1 MLRYEIL
8 IEVLRT
14 KLPFSFL
21 QNLKRFLFI
30 LLLLQMSIIV
40 HAQGNISGTILDAK
54 SKKPIA
60 FASVIEKGTSNGTLA
75 DIDGKFQLKPSQ
87 LPTVL
92 VFNYLG
98 FTKTEIIID
107 ANNFQR
113 ISIYMEPSEY
123 SLAEFEVKPTENP
136 ADVIM
141 RKVIA
146 NRDKVRPEDLESY
159 SYNTYS
165 KIIFTSADS
174 DTIQGTVKVD
184 LFGKVDSSEI
194 EARQLLREQ
203 HLFLNESVTE
213 RKFRKPASQSEV
225 IIASRTSGMKN
236 PLISSMVT
244 QLQSLSFYSDFFEI
258 LGISYIN
265 PVSKGSFKHYYFDII
280 DTTFSGLDTVI
291 SISYT
296 PKKPNEDNM
305 LKGVLN
311 INMTHFAME
320 SASANPSSG
329 RQSSMHIRHK
339 FELVDSIHW
348 FPMQQNTDVKFR
360 GLNFNGVKL
369 IAEARTYISNIEIN
383 PHIRRRE
390 FNAMAIDIDPNAV
403 DKANKLLPEFRV
415 NELSKKDS
423 TTYEVIDSLGK
434 VYKVDRRL
442 NSLQALLSG
451 KLRIKVIDIDLLRLF
466 NYNNYEGFRFGLNL
480 QTNEKLLRW
489 MNFGGYIA
497 YGTRDQ
503 ALKYGGNIEFIA
515 HRRLDV
521 RFKLDYKRD
530 IREAGFTEYHID
542 SPFSL
547 GNIYRGFSLNVFD
560 SIQQF
565 EASFSMKPAANLQ
578 IRLGA
583 NYQIVNPVINAK
595 QPEKHLYQFLPYHLY
610 TQFRFT
616 EFQASL
622 RWGIKEKYISLGD
635 INIAQRGN
643 YPVLWLS
650 VTQGVAAM
658 NSDFTYTKIM
668 AQIEE
673 TFSIRKVGKTRLLL
687 TGGYIFGDVP
697 YSKLFSQRGSFAP
710 FSIVSRTAFETMSP
724 NEFVADAFVAFFFSH
739 NFGRLFKVKRIMQ
752 PELSVV
758 HNLGF
763 GWLRDINRHVIT
775 YPDIANYSANSFHIR
790 SMEKGFFEVGLVL
803 DKIITIQNIGLGIG
817 AFYRYGEYRKS
828 IDVLGDFRLKLALT
842 LGL

>member
-1 MLRYEIL
+1 MKIL
-8 IEVLRT
+8 
-14 KLPFSFL
+14 K
-21 QNLKRFLFI
+21 NLFVFFI
-30 LLLLQMSIIV
+30 LLSISLATR
-40 HAQGNISGTILDAK
+40 AQGNVSGTIIDNNL
-54 SKKPIA
+54 KKPIA

-75 DIDGKFQLKPSQ
+75 DIDGKFQLQVQKF
-87 LPTVL
+87 PTVL

-98 FTKTEIIID
+98 FKKQEVQITRENSI
-107 ANNFQR
+107 R
-113 ISIYMEPSEY
+113 ISILMEASEY
-123 SLAEFEVKPTENP
+123 SLDEFVVKPTENP
-136 ADVIM
+136 ADIIM

-159 SYNTYS
+159 TYNTYS
-165 KIIFTSADS
+165 KIVFTSAES
-174 DTIQGTVKVD
+174 DTIQGTVKTD

-194 EARQLLREQ
+194 EARQILRDQ

-213 RKFRKPASQSEV
+213 RKFRKPNSQSEV

-236 PLISSMVT
+236 PLISSVVT

-258 LGISYIN
+258 LGSSYIN
-265 PVSKGSFKHYYFDII
+265 PVSKSAFKHYYFDII
-280 DTTFSGLDTVI
+280 DTTFSGSDTVI
-291 SISYT
+291 SISYS
-296 PKKPNEDNM
+296 PKKPSEDNV

-311 INMTHFAME
+311 VNMKHFALE

-329 RQSSMHIRHK
+329 RQSSMYIRHK
-339 FELVDSIHW
+339 FEVIDSVHW

-360 GLNFNGVKL
+360 ALNFNGVRL

-383 PHIRRRE
+383 PHIKRRE

-403 DKANKLLPEFRV
+403 DKAEKLLPEFRV
-415 NELSKKDS
+415 NELSRKDS

-434 VYKVDRRL
+434 VFKVDRRL
-442 NSLQALLSG
+442 NTLQTLLSG
-451 KLRIKVIDIDLLRLF
+451 KLRIKFIDIDLLRLF

-489 MNFGGYIA
+489 MNFGGYVA
-497 YGTRDQ
+497 YGTKDK
-503 ALKYGGNIEFIA
+503 ALKYGGNVEFIA

-521 RFKLDYKRD
+521 RFKLDYRRD

-542 SPFSL
+542 APNAL
-547 GNIYRGFSLNVFD
+547 GNVFRGFSLNVFD

-565 EASFSMKPAANLQ
+565 DISFSMKPAANLQ
-578 IRLGA
+578 IRFGA
-583 NYQIVNPVINAK
+583 NYQITNPVINSK
-595 QPEKHLYQFLPYHLY
+595 QPEKHLYQFLPYPTH

-622 RWGIKEKYISLGD
+622 RWGIKEKYISIGD
-635 INIAQRGN
+635 INIVQRSKW
-643 YPVLWLS
+643 PVLWLS
-650 VTQGVAAM
+650 VTQGVAAIY
-658 NSDFTYTKIM
+658 SDFTYTKIM

-673 TFSIRKVGKTRLLL
+673 TFTIRKLGKTKLLL

-710 FSIVSRTAFETMSP
+710 FSIVSRTSFETMSP
-724 NEFVADAFVAFFFSH
+724 NEFVADGFVAFFFSH
-739 NFGRLFKVKRIMQ
+739 NFGRMFKVKKIMQ

-775 YPDIANYSANSFHIR
+775 YPDIASYSNDSFQIR
-790 SMEKGFFEVGLVL
+790 SMEKGFFEVGVVL
-803 DKIITIQNIGLGIG
+803 DKIITIQNIGLGVG

-828 IDVLGDFRLKLALT
+828 IDVLGDFRIKMALT
-842 LGL
+842 LGF